1 MFSNNVCFFSAN
13 FGAVEASATGVS
25 VAPSLLSL
33 SAAGINVAP
42 QAISISPVSP
52 GPSPVL
58 VQCNEHTGRDPCSVL
73 WIPI

>member
-33 SAAGINVAP
+33 SAAGINVVP

-52 GPSPVL
+52 GPSPVHT
-58 VQCNEHTGRDPCSVL
+58 VQCNEHTGRDLCSVL
-73 WIPI
+73 